1 MLQINP
7 PNRPN
12 MANCQKGSEPDEPK
26 IAPKVG
32 MKKVRYV
39 IGSKI
44 INLVLVAMESAI
56 AIRAGTLK
64 VTPNSHKS
72 NLESLVRMS

>member
-1 MLQINP
+1 MLQANP
-7 PNRPN
+7 PNKPKVT
-12 MANCQKGSEPDEPK
+12 NCQKGSEPDEPK

-32 MKKVRYV
+32 MTKVRNV

-44 INLVLVAMESAI
+44 INLVLVAMESTI
-56 AIRAGTLK
+56 AIKVGTLK